1 MLKKTVLL
9 LLFVFSLQSFGQNTE
24 KVSLNASNTPLKDVL
39 LTLENQSKIRFFYDE
54 AWLKDQSVTA
64 SFSNE
69 DLEVV
74 LKDILKDTPIN
85 YIYYDGNIILTNNS
99 VIYKEL
105 PNDYFGAP
113 EESVVQTNQNQEENA
128 AVFIN
133 EYTSNSNRNN
143 KSIQSIGK
151 QNLNSSRTVFT
162 VSGYI
167 RDAKT
172 NQPIQNVAISI
183 PEKNINTT
191 TDANGYYTL
200 QVPKGFNSIVTTLFG
215 YSRSVT
221 NVAVYGDGSL
231 SIKMQEGSE
240 QLDEVVIQAKK
251 DDVVKS
257 AVMGLTT
264 IDVAAIKTIPLVLG
278 ERDLFKVATT
288 LPGITTAGEGSA
300 GLNVR
305 GGRTDQNLILLDDAV
320 IYNPAHFLG
329 FFSAINPFTTGSVDI
344 YKASIPAEFGGRLS
358 SVFDIK
364 TKDGNIDKFSGE
376 GSIGPVTGNLA
387 LEIPI
392 VEGKSSLITGFRAT
406 YSDYILKAL
415 DEEAL
420 KNSNASFFDTNLKY
434 KHKINENNDVQAS
447 IYYSKDKYRITGDSL
462 FNYSNRAAS
471 LKWNHKINDRNSAE
485 FTIVNSQYKFN
496 IDFEGDANRNF
507 DFGYKVDETQ
517 IKANFKHEYNSK
529 HKFDYGISSKLYNIE
544 PGEIN
549 PSGPNSDVQ
558 PLTIDS
564 ERGLESALYITDTF
578 EVNENLLLNL
588 GIRYSVFAALGP
600 SMENVYEDGGPR
612 NESTIVN
619 IEDYGSNEI
628 IKTYG
633 GPEYRMSLRYF
644 LSPSLSIKGSYN
656 KTLQYIHLLSNNT
669 TEAPTDTWKLSD
681 FNIGPQKAHQFALG
695 LYKNVDDK
703 NLVISLEAYYKIM
716 KDILDYKIGSQL
728 SLNENIEQDL
738 LIGEG
743 KAYGVE
749 FLLKKTS
756 GRLNGWFGYT
766 YSRSF
771 IKLDSDLRE
780 EIVNNGEFFPA
791 NYDKPHD
798 FSVVANYKLT
808 ERYSISANLTYQTG
822 RPITYPIGN
831 FVFAGEEQ
839 VLYSDR
845 NEYRIPDYYR
855 LDLGVNIE
863 GNHKIQKLAHSF
875 WNISVYNVLG
885 RNNPY
890 SVFFVNDDGQ
900 IQAFQTS
907 IFAIPIP
914 TVTYN
919 FKF

>member
-1 MLKKTVLL
+1 MLKKITLL
-9 LLFVFSLQSFGQNTE
+9 LLFVYSFQSFGQSTE
-24 KVSLNASNTPLKDVL
+24 KVSLVANNTPLKDVL
-39 LTLENQSKIRFFYDE
+39 LNLETQSNIRFFYDQ
-54 AWLKDQSVTA
+54 AWLANQTVTA
-64 SFSNE
+64 SYTNE
-69 DLEVV
+69 SLDVV
-74 LKDILKDTPIN
+74 LGAILEDTSIN
-85 YIYYDGNIILTNNS
+85 YIYYDGKVILTNNN
-99 VIYKEL
+99 VIYKNL
-105 PNDYFGAP
+105 PKDYFGPP
-113 EESVVQTNQNQEENA
+113 EEVATQTQTAKEDNS

-133 EYTSNSNRNN
+133 EYTNNSNRNRG
-143 KSIQSIGK
+143 IQSIGK
-151 QNLNSSRTVFT
+151 QDLNSTRTNFT

-183 PEKNINTT
+183 LDKNINTT
-191 TDANGYYTL
+191 TDANGYYTMS
-200 QVPKGFNSIVTTLFG
+200 VPKGFNSFETTLFG

-221 NVAVYGDGSL
+221 NAAVYGDGSL

-257 AVMGLTT
+257 AVMGLTS

-278 ERDLFKVATT
+278 ERDLFKVATS

-329 FFSAINPFTTGSVDI
+329 FFSAINPFTTGTVDI

-364 TKDGNIDKFSGE
+364 TKDGNDNEFAGE
-376 GSIGPVTGNLA
+376 GSIGPVTANLA
-387 LEIPI
+387 LEVPV

-420 KNSNASFFDTNLKY
+420 KNSNASFFDANLKY
-434 KHKINENNDVQAS
+434 KHEINENNTVQAS
-447 IYYSKDKYRITGDSL
+447 IYYSKDKYRIVGDSL

-471 LKWNHKINDRNSAE
+471 LKWNHKINERNSAE

-496 IDFEGDANRNF
+496 IDFEGDTNRNF
-507 DFGYKVDETQ
+507 DFGFKVDETQ
-517 IKANFKHEYNSK
+517 FKANFKHDYNAK
-529 HKFDYGISSKLYNIE
+529 HKIDYGISSKLYNID

-549 PSGPNSDVQ
+549 PSDENSDVQ

-564 ERGLESALYITDTF
+564 ERGLESAIFITDTF
-578 EVNENLLLNL
+578 EVNEKLLMNL
-588 GIRYSVFAALGP
+588 GIRFSVFNALGA
-600 SMENVYEDGGPR
+600 SMENVYQEGGPR
-612 NESTIVN
+612 NESTIIAV
-619 IEDYGSNEI
+619 EDYGKNEVI
-628 IKTYG
+628 TTYG

-644 LSPSLSIKGSYN
+644 LNPTLSIKGSYN

-681 FNIGPQKAHQFALG
+681 LNIGPQKAHQFALG
-695 LYKNVDDK
+695 LYKNVDEK

-716 KDILDYKIGSQL
+716 TDILDYKIGSQL

-749 FLLKKTS
+749 FLLRKTS

-780 EIVNNGEFFPA
+780 EIVNNGEYFPA
-791 NYDKPHD
+791 NFDKPHD

-808 ERYSISANLTYQTG
+808 ERYSISANLVYQTG

-845 NEYRIPDYYR
+845 NEFRIPDYYR

-863 GNHKIQKLAHSF
+863 GSHKLEKLAHSF

-914 TVTYN
+914 TITYN